1 MKKAKGISRLLKKS
15 VSYFD
20 RLSTNGNSLTFLT
33 SPPFALSLS
42 KGERGVFQQP
52 ASQQAT
58 GKKILRLYLA
68 ATLILA
74 ASMLTEPVVAAE
86 LPTVEVGLPD
96 DGLFGLGGQ
105 YILDKGLDR
114 KNGFV
119 MKPRWAG
126 VPEIQRLLG
135 IKAISVGLMT
145 PEAGLRANL
154 AGVPIRLL
162 QPYQTSHMYVLARK
176 DSPYN
181 SVDEL
186 KGKPVALTSEVTTL
200 YNLFDFMMRKRGLNI
215 EKDFQLK
222 KLGAPP
228 AIIAVLE
235 KGDVEAG
242 LLWEA
247 HVSRLL
253 TSGKY
258 KTILGFRDELSR
270 LLNVKVMPV
279 IWLAGL
285 EPWVKENGSLVPKL
299 RAAWTEAYR
308 GLQQDE
314 THFRKYA
321 KQFFGLEKPEELTL
335 GWQRAKIF
343 LLPADYTWPDASS
356 MKAQKSFLREGVEM
370 GMFPKEA
377 AELIDG
383 MYAP

>member
-1 MKKAKGISRLLKKS
+1 LTVALLS
-15 VSYFD
+15 VTVD
-20 RLSTNGNSLTFLT
+20 
-33 SPPFALSLS
+33 
-42 KGERGVFQQP
+42 
-52 ASQQAT
+52 
-58 GKKILRLYLA
+58 
-68 ATLILA
+68 
-74 ASMLTEPVVAAE
+74 AAE
-86 LPTVEVGLPD
+86 LPTIEVGLPD

-105 YILDKGLDR
+105 YILDKGLDK

-135 IKAISVGLMT
+135 IKALSVGLMT
-145 PEAGLRANL
+145 PEAGLRANV

-162 QPYQTSHMYVLARK
+162 QPYQTSHMFVIVRNE
-176 DSPYN
+176 SPYKA
-181 SVDEL
+181 VEDL

-200 YNLFDFMMRKRGLNI
+200 YNLFDFMMRKRGMNI

-222 KLGAPP
+222 KLGAP

-235 KGDVEAG
+235 KGDVEGG

-279 IWLAGL
+279 VWLAGL
-285 EPWVKENGSLVPKL
+285 DPWVKENAALVPKV
-299 RAAWTEAYR
+299 RAAWTEAYK
-308 GLQQDE
+308 GLQSDE
-314 THFRKYA
+314 AHFKKHA
-321 KQFFGLEKPEELTL
+321 KQFFGLEKPEELAAAWPRT
-335 GWQRAKIF
+335 KIF
-343 LLPADYTWPDASS
+343 LLPMDFTWPEPATL
-356 MKAQKSFLREGVEM
+356 KGQKTWLREGVEM

-377 AELIDG
+377 EGMIDT

>member
-1 MKKAKGISRLLKKS
+1 MKIKKA
-15 VSYFD
+15 
-20 RLSTNGNSLTFLT
+20 
-33 SPPFALSLS
+33 
-42 KGERGVFQQP
+42 RGVRHNFYRHSSQARDSGRELESRKSKNFWIP
-52 ASQQAT
+52 AFAGMTMVVALCVLSMTVAT
-58 GKKILRLYLA
+58 VR
-68 ATLILA
+68 
-74 ASMLTEPVVAAE
+74 AAE
-86 LPTVEVGLPD
+86 LPTIEVGLPD

-105 YILDKGLDR
+105 YILDKGLDK

-145 PEAGLRANL
+145 PEAGLRANV

-162 QPYQTSHMYVLARK
+162 QPYQTSHMYVLVRK

-181 SVDEL
+181 SVEDL

-222 KLGAPP
+222 KLAAP

-247 HVSRLL
+247 HISRLL

-279 IWLAGL
+279 VWLAGL
-285 EPWVKENGSLVPKL
+285 EPWVKENGALVPKL

-308 GLQQDE
+308 GLQSDE
-314 THFRKYA
+314 AHFKKYA
-321 KQFFGLEKPEELTL
+321 KQFFGLEKPEDLATA
-335 GWQRAKIF
+335 WPRTKIF
-343 LLPADYTWPDASS
+343 LLPSDFTWPEAATL
-356 MKAQKSFLREGVEM
+356 KAQKSWLREGVEM

>member
-1 MKKAKGISRLLKKS
+1 MKIKKARGARREARGRKS
-15 VSYFD
+15 IKF
-20 RLSTNGNSLTFLT
+20 FL
-33 SPPFALSLS
+33 A
-42 KGERGVFQQP
+42 VV
-52 ASQQAT
+52 AMWMIVAT
-58 GKKILRLYLA
+58 VR
-68 ATLILA
+68 
-74 ASMLTEPVVAAE
+74 AAE
-86 LPTVEVGLPD
+86 LPTIEIGLPD

-105 YILDKGLDR
+105 YILDKGLDK

-135 IKAISVGLMT
+135 IQAISVGLMT
-145 PEAGLRANL
+145 PEAGLRANV

-162 QPYQTSHMYVLARK
+162 QPYQTSHMFVLVRK

-181 SVDEL
+181 SVEDL
-186 KGKPVALTSEVTTL
+186 KGKPVALTSEVTTI
-200 YNLFDFMMRKRGLNI
+200 YNLFDFTMKKRGWNI

-222 KLGAPP
+222 KMGAPP

-258 KTILGFRDELSR
+258 KTIMGFRDEMSR

-285 EPWVKENGSLVPKL
+285 EPWVKENGALVPKL

-308 GLQQDE
+308 GLQNDE
-314 THFRKYA
+314 AHFKKYA
-321 KQFFGLEKPEELTL
+321 KQFFGLEKPEELSAAWPRT
-335 GWQRAKIF
+335 KIF
-343 LLPADYTWPDASS
+343 LLPADFTWPEAATL
-356 MKAQKSFLREGVEM
+356 KAQKSWLREGVEM

-377 AELIDG
+377 ADLIDG

>member
-1 MKKAKGISRLLKKS
+1 MKKAIGSRGAIHRALLII
-15 VSYFD
+15 V
-20 RLSTNGNSLTFLT
+20 
-33 SPPFALSLS
+33 
-42 KGERGVFQQP
+42 
-52 ASQQAT
+52 
-58 GKKILRLYLA
+58 A
-68 ATLILA
+68 AITLVI
-74 ASMLTEPVVAAE
+74 PVKEIAAAE
-86 LPTVEVGLPD
+86 LPTIEVGLPD

-105 YILDKGLDR
+105 YILDKGLDK

-145 PEAGLRANL
+145 PEAGLRANV

-162 QPYQTSHMYVLARK
+162 QPYQTSHMYVLVRK

-181 SVDEL
+181 SVEDL

-200 YNLFDFMMRKRGLNI
+200 YNLFDFMMRKRGMNV

-222 KLGAPP
+222 KLAAP

-247 HVSRLL
+247 HISRLL

-285 EPWVKENGSLVPKL
+285 DPWVKENGALVPKL
-299 RAAWTEAYR
+299 RAAWTEAYK
-308 GLQQDE
+308 GLQNDE
-314 THFRKYA
+314 GHFKKYA
-321 KQFFGLEKPEELTL
+321 KQFFGLEKPEDLAAAWPRT
-335 GWQRAKIF
+335 KIF
-343 LLPADYTWPDASS
+343 LLPSDFTWPEAATL
-356 MKAQKSFLREGVEM
+356 KAQKGWLREGVEM

-377 AELIDG
+377 EGQIDG

>member
-1 MKKAKGISRLLKKS
+1 MKMQKEKGSRHEAEDKRRKGRIS
-15 VSYFD
+15 VV
-20 RLSTNGNSLTFLT
+20 
-33 SPPFALSLS
+33 LSLCFVLTALMVS
-42 KGERGVFQQP
+42 PNLV
-52 ASQQAT
+52 T
-58 GKKILRLYLA
+58 RL
-68 ATLILA
+68 T
-74 ASMLTEPVVAAE
+74 AAE
-86 LPTVEVGLPD
+86 LPTVEVGLPE

-154 AGVPIRLL
+154 RDVPIRFI
-162 QPYQTSHMYVLARK
+162 QPYQTSHMFVLVRK
-176 DSPYN
+176 DAPYN
-181 SVDEL
+181 SVEEL

-222 KLGAPP
+222 KLGAPV
-228 AIIAVLE
+228 IIAVLE
-235 KGDVEAG
+235 KGEVEGG

-258 KTILGFRDELSR
+258 RTIFGFRDELSR
-270 LLNVKVMPV
+270 ILNVKVMPV

-285 EPWVKENGSLVPKL
+285 EPWVKENAALVTKL

-308 GLQQDE
+308 GVQQDE

-321 KQFFGLEKPEELTL
+321 KQFFGLEKAEDLPQA
-335 GWQRAKIF
+335 WQRTKIF
-343 LLPADYTWPDASS
+343 LLPADFTWPDAATL
-356 MKAQKSFLREGVEM
+356 KAQKAFLREGVEL
-370 GMFPKEA
+370 GMFEKEA
-377 AELIDG
+377 AGLIDG
-383 MYAP
+383 MYVP

>member
-1 MKKAKGISRLLKKS
+1 MKAKVKSKKH
-15 VSYFD
+15 
-20 RLSTNGNSLTFLT
+20 
-33 SPPFALSLS
+33 ALS
-42 KGERGVFQQP
+42 KIEGAKIKNVFI
-52 ASQQAT
+52 AIIVAC
-58 GKKILRLYLA
+58 
-68 ATLILA
+68 A
-74 ASMLTEPVVAAE
+74 ASIVCVGYAAE
-86 LPTVEVGLPD
+86 LPTIEVGLPN

-105 YILDKGLDR
+105 YILDKGLDQ
-114 KNGFV
+114 KNGFA

-154 AGVPIRLL
+154 NDVPIRFL
-162 QPYQTSHMYVLARK
+162 QPYQTSHMFALARK

-181 SVDEL
+181 SVDDL
-186 KGKPVALTSEVTTL
+186 KGKPVALTPEVTTL
-200 YNLFDFMMRKRGLNI
+200 YNLFDFMMRKRGWNI
-215 EKDFQLK
+215 EKEFQLK
-222 KLGAPP
+222 KLLAPP

-235 KGDVEAG
+235 KGEVEAG

-253 TSGKY
+253 TGGKY

-285 EPWVKENGSLVPKL
+285 DPWVKENGALVPKL

-308 GLQQDE
+308 GLQNDE
-314 THFRKYA
+314 GHFKKYA
-321 KQFFGLEKPEELTL
+321 KQFFGLENPEEVAAAWPRT
-335 GWQRAKIF
+335 KVF
-343 LLPADYTWPDASS
+343 LLPADFTWPEATTLNT
-356 MKAQKSFLREGVEM
+356 QKRWLREGVEM

-377 AELIDG
+377 AGLIDG

>member
-1 MKKAKGISRLLKKS
+1 MKKAL
-15 VSYFD
+15 
-20 RLSTNGNSLTFLT
+20 GN
-33 SPPFALSLS
+33 
-42 KGERGVFQQP
+42 R
-52 ASQQAT
+52 QQAIVKT
-58 GKKILRLYLA
+58 IRAIACVIVVMIAPAIGKQIK
-68 ATLILA
+68 
-74 ASMLTEPVVAAE
+74 AAE
-86 LPTVEVGLPD
+86 LPTVEVGLPN

-105 YILDKGLDR
+105 YILDKGLDK

-119 MKPRWAG
+119 MTPRWAG

-162 QPYQTSHMYVLARK
+162 QPYQTSHMYVLVRK
-176 DSPYN
+176 DSTYS
-181 SVDEL
+181 SVEDL
-186 KGKPVALTSEVTTL
+186 KGKPVAVTPEVTTL
-200 YNLFDFMMRKRGLNI
+200 YNLFDFMMRKRGSNI

-222 KLGAPP
+222 KLLAPP
-228 AIIAVLE
+228 AIIAVME

-247 HVSRLL
+247 HVSRLV
-253 TSGKY
+253 TGGKY

-285 EPWVKENGSLVPKL
+285 DPWVKENGALVPKL

-308 GLQQDE
+308 GVQQDE
-314 THFRKYA
+314 AHFKKYA
-321 KQFFGLEKPEELTL
+321 KQFFGLEQPEELAAAWPRT
-335 GWQRAKIF
+335 KIF
-343 LLPADYTWPDASS
+343 LLPSDFTWPEAATL
-356 MKAQKSFLREGVEM
+356 KAQKSWLREGVEM

-377 AELIDG
+377 AELIDV